1 MAQVN
6 EFMQQTGQPEQRIA
20 GCHAIVLSG
29 GASRRMGE
37 RKELLQIAGEPLL
50 LRLCRSLSEAAEE
63 VTVVADRERSYD
75 FLPSHVRIA
84 VDQVAD
90 YGPIAGICAGMTN
103 SRLPLQLVVACDYPL
118 TSPRIWTELA
128 QLLTSHPEVDTVVPE
143 AGGKLHPLCAI
154 YRSTTLPVWE
164 AALRSGN
171 RRVMEAMQAMR
182 MLAWRPEA
190 AGAAGLMNMNTPEDF
205 RLAKERLGEC

>member
-1 MAQVN
+1 MN
-6 EFMQQTGQPEQRIA
+6 EFTQETGQQGQRIA
-20 GCHAIVLSG
+20 GCQAIVLSG

-50 LRLCRSLSEAAEE
+50 LRLCRSLLDVAEE
-63 VTVVADRERSYD
+63 VTVVADRERPYD

-90 YGPIAGICAGMTN
+90 YGPIAGICAGMAN
-103 SRLPLQLVVACDYPL
+103 SSLPLQLVVACDYPL
-118 TSPRIWTELA
+118 ASPRIWTELA
-128 QLLTSHPEVDTVVPE
+128 QVLASHPEVDAVMPE
-143 AGGKLHPLCAI
+143 AGSKLHPLCAI
-154 YRSTTLPVWE
+154 YRSTTLPAWE

-171 RRVMEAMQAMR
+171 RRVMEAAQAMR
-182 MLAWRPEA
+182 ILTWRPEA
-190 AGAAGLMNMNTPEDF
+190 ADAAGLMNMNTPEDF